1 MQCMFLMLLSIYFI
15 FFKFF
20 QLCELR
26 TSRRTQF
33 TCIHYQQKVLDHRI
47 EMYLHTKFHRSTNH
61 FQIIHCC
68 RWLWHHFVWF
78 FFCFTSLYFGLAGK
92 NENYLNYVC
101 VFFWC
106 FVAFVRTGQHVMPLV
121 NWKGSR
127 EPMFIAKMPA
137 SNTMLNVQQR
147 NVDVIKNNINN
158 NDNNDIHNVRV
169 YIFYFSVSYAPCPG
183 NIF

>member
-78 FFCFTSLYFGLAGK
+78 FFLFHFFIFRFSRKKWKLFKLC
-92 NENYLNYVC
+92 VC
-101 VFFWC
+101 VF
-106 FVAFVRTGQHVMPLV
+106 LV
-121 NWKGSR
+121 LCRFRSHRSTCDAIGELEGIEGADVYCQDACIKYN
-127 EPMFIAKMPA
+127 AK
-137 SNTMLNVQQR
+137 
-147 NVDVIKNNINN
+147 
-158 NDNNDIHNVRV
+158 
-169 YIFYFSVSYAPCPG
+169 CPTKKCRCY
-183 NIF
+183 